1 MQLFNSHT
9 QTHRTSLVVTAQL
22 QQAIQL
28 LHMSNGEL
36 SNFIEQ
42 QAEENPF
49 LELRLPRT
57 APSATAAGDDD
68 WDRMANLADSDGP
81 SLYAHAS
88 AEIARLDLSVAE
100 RRLANYFLDALEPSG
115 WLGGTLAAIA
125 AQAGVSESETEALL
139 PKLQKVDPAGLFARD
154 LAECLR
160 LQVIE
165 RGEMTPIF
173 ASVLDN
179 LPMLAAADLKGL
191 ARVCKC
197 SPDDLRAV
205 LRQVRGLNPKPG
217 TLFDGATEPQR
228 APELMVTRGA
238 AGWQVDLN
246 RSTLP
251 SVGIRATS
259 AKEIAQRHR
268 PDSPYITE
276 RLSVAR
282 WLARA
287 VEHRN
292 ATTLKVGAEILRR
305 QMEFLD
311 HGPSHLRPMVLRDVS
326 EAIGVHEST
335 VSRVTTGIMMQ
346 TPHGTFPL
354 KWFFTAALS
363 RNDGDENGSAA
374 AVRHRIGQLVQAE
387 NPADPLS
394 DEAITKIMADEGV
407 ELARRTVA
415 KYRDLLH
422 IPSSTQRRRQ
432 ALVAG
437 RA

>member
-1 MQLFNSHT
+1 
-9 QTHRTSLVVTAQL
+9 
-22 QQAIQL
+22 
-28 LHMSNGEL
+28 
-36 SNFIEQ
+36 
-42 QAEENPF
+42 
-49 LELRLPRT
+49 
-57 APSATAAGDDD
+57 
-68 WDRMANLADSDGP
+68 
-81 SLYAHAS
+81 
-88 AEIARLDLSVAE
+88 
-100 RRLANYFLDALEPSG
+100 
-115 WLGGTLAAIA
+115 
-125 AQAGVSESETEALL
+125 
-139 PKLQKVDPAGLFARD
+139 
-154 LAECLR
+154 
-160 LQVIE
+160 
-165 RGEMTPIF
+165 
-173 ASVLDN
+173 
-179 LPMLAAADLKGL
+179 
-191 ARVCKC
+191 
-197 SPDDLRAV
+197 
-205 LRQVRGLNPKPG
+205 
-217 TLFDGATEPQR
+217 
-228 APELMVTRGA
+228 
-238 AGWQVDLN
+238 
-246 RSTLP
+246 
-251 SVGIRATS
+251 
-259 AKEIAQRHR
+259 
-268 PDSPYITE
+268 
-276 RLSVAR
+276 
-282 WLARA
+282 